1 MSQSQHA
8 AVGLAKYSMSMV
20 RSAHDE
26 MVKQVCSS
34 ALVEVSILITEST
47 NCKISFQARDSSKF
61 LIVSEESITKSKELP
76 SEKLI

>member
-34 ALVEVSILITEST
+34 ALEVSILITEST
-47 NCKISFQARDSSKF
+47 NCKISFQARNSSKF